1 MKVSNTKRAFWRFS
15 MIFRVPEN
23 RNMLTE
29 NRPKFSVWK
38 PNRTETEIQKPNR
51 TETRKFAN
59 RPTTSSN
66 ITLLPTKKYNQGE
79 KLRLI
84 ILFLRKEEK
93 FLQRS
98 CEMNEEE
105 SRFIYEKHGKNILH
119 NIVSS
124 CFAKTR
130 ENTPVKFQNSLRE
143 SLKIVL
149 KKILPFSQ
157 LEKCCLSF

>member
-1 MKVSNTKRAFWRFS
+1 

-105 SRFIYEKHGKNILH
+105 SRFIYENMGKILH
-119 NIVSS
+119 NIASR
-124 CFAKTR
+124 AALQKQ
-130 ENTPVKFQNSLRE
+130 E
-143 SLKIVL
+143 KIH
-149 KKILPFSQ
+149 Q
-157 LEKCCLSF
+157 